1 MRSFCANC
9 GAPVEE
15 GAAFCGSCGAP
26 VQNAVEPMQPAMAA
40 EPKALMLAWTM
51 TLAREMTEF

>member
-26 VQNAVEPMQPAMAA
+26 VQNAVELLADFVVIAMIAA
-40 EPKALMLAWTM
+40 IINEL
-51 TLAREMTEF
+51 F